1 MAKLSAVV
9 LLLISRLVAA
19 AAIQTVTWA
28 TRLKSAK
35 ETTTNLQFYFHDT
48 LSGKNP
54 SAVRIAQAIDT
65 DKSRTLFGIVMMADD
80 PLTETPDPQSKLV
93 GRAQG
98 LYGSACQDQLSLIM
112 SMSFVFV
119 DGPYNG
125 SSISLLGNNRAMN
138 PVREMPIVGGTGFFR
153 LARGYAVAQTHWMGL
168 LAALA
173 FSDWLAD
180 MQLLRRIGWILK
192 LATPLLDTMLQ
203 LFTKLSRWSHLL
215 VGDPIHNVINSLFTK
230 LPHL

>member
-1 MAKLSAVV
+1 MNLRSPFFFACKSALYSLPFNFRSCFRAMAKLSAVV
-9 LLLISRLVAA
+9 LLLITRLVAA

-28 TRLKSAK
+28 TRLESAK

-98 LYGSACQDQLSLIM
+98 LYGSACQEQLSLIM

-153 LARGYAVAQTHWMGL
+153 LARGYAVAQTHWMDFKTGD
-168 LAALA
+168 A
-173 FSDWLAD
+173 
-180 MQLLRRIGWILK
+180 I
-192 LATPLLDTMLQ
+192 
-203 LFTKLSRWSHLL
+203 
-215 VGDPIHNVINSLFTK
+215 VGYNVTVL
-230 LPHL
+230 H

>member
-153 LARGYAVAQTHWMGL
+153 LARGYAVAQTHWMDFKTGD
-168 LAALA
+168 A
-173 FSDWLAD
+173 
-180 MQLLRRIGWILK
+180 I
-192 LATPLLDTMLQ
+192 
-203 LFTKLSRWSHLL
+203 
-215 VGDPIHNVINSLFTK
+215 VGYNVTVV
-230 LPHL
+230 H